1 MNALTTT
8 VADFRRKRDMRLK
21 AAAALIA
28 LLGVIGYGVSL
39 LPGRGVDASSRVAP
53 ASKTSTQGFSALVES
68 SPEKR
73 RALADYEA
81 REPLGDATTSEE
93 KKARDTLKSAA
104 KLIKQQQPDAAI
116 GALNDAR
123 ELVKPY
129 AESYLL
135 MGRALEA
142 KRDFDTARDFYNA
155 ALNRNPYLADAH
167 WGFATSSEALGDLES
182 ALAGMR
188 SYLHTEPDPAPER
201 LRVNQ
206 ARAAIWEWE
215 TQLGRGIWGP
225 TKGIPPGFTA
235 GELKRDGRGV
245 AIKMPLE
252 HTKDDKGLMKY
263 EIKSAD
269 KIKVYP
275 RP

>member
-1 MNALTTT
+1 M
-8 VADFRRKRDMRLK
+8 
-21 AAAALIA
+21 
-28 LLGVIGYGVSL
+28 GE
-39 LPGRGVDASSRVAP
+39 RVA
-53 ASKTSTQGFSALVES
+53 ARSKPLGHTAKIRRVLVLRQFAFGFDAIDVQFDAES
-68 SPEKR
+68 SPAAR
-73 RALADYEA
+73 QALADYEA
-81 REPLGDATTSEE
+81 REPLIDTTNSEG

-104 KLIKQQQPDAAI
+104 RLIKQRQPDAAI
-116 GALNDAR
+116 ATLNDAR

-135 MGRALEA
+135 IGRALEA

-167 WGFATSSEALGDLES
+167 WGFATSSEALSDIES

-188 SYLHTEPDPAPER
+188 SYLHTEPDAAPDR
-201 LRVNQ
+201 LRINQ

-215 TQLGRGIWGP
+215 TQLGRGAWGP
-225 TKGIPPGFTA
+225 TKGIPPGFSA
-235 GELKRDGRGV
+235 AELKRDGRGV
-245 AIKMPLE
+245 GVKMPLD
-252 HTKDDKGLMKY
+252 HTKDEKGLTRY

-269 KIKVYP
+269 KIKIYP